1 MGKFIV
7 ILLATCAAVGILVH
21 LFGHHMATTA
31 VVVPGTEHTPS
42 FALTWTVIGALA
54 VGGVFYKIVKG
65 K

>member
-7 ILLATCAAVGILVH
+7 IILATCAALGILVH
-21 LFGHHMATTA
+21 LFGQHMSSTA

-42 FALTWTVIGALA
+42 FALTWTIIGALA